1 MKKISLL
8 LILFIF
14 TITAYSQQLN
24 VTSHS
29 LIDTS
34 AEKKYEVRAYYPQFD
49 FGKDALMGV
58 NGIATDINTE
68 IIRVIYGQINPFK
81 EQSAADNLDCPQERN
96 NLEIN
101 YSMIY
106 KDNGYISIVFESFLD
121 TRCAAHPMT
130 YRTTFNYNYLN
141 KGLLAV
147 DSLFLPGSAWL
158 TFISDYCIKDLMK
171 RAKKEGLE
179 NNDPN
184 IIKGASPVSDNFR
197 TFTVNE
203 YTLDIIFNLYQ
214 VGPYVWGF
222 QTVSIPWDKLKDKI
236 DPQGP
241 VGFILNK

>member
-1 MKKISLL
+1 MKKICLIF
-8 LILFIF
+8 ILFLFSIA
-14 TITAYSQQLN
+14 AYSQQLN

-58 NGIATDINTE
+58 SGIATDINSE
-68 IIRVIYGQINPFK
+68 IIRIIYSQINPFK
-81 EQSAADNLDCPQERN
+81 EQSTEDNLECPQERN

-101 YSMIY
+101 YSIIY
-106 KDNGYISIVFESFLD
+106 KDNGYISVLFDSFLD

-130 YRTTFNYNYLN
+130 YQTSFNYSYIS

-147 DSLFLPGSAWL
+147 DSLFLPGSGWL
-158 TFISDYCIKDLMK
+158 TFISDYCIKNLMK
-171 RAKKEGLE
+171 KAKNEGLE
-179 NNDPN
+179 NNDAV

-197 TFTVNE
+197 TFTVNLF
-203 YTLDIIFNLYQ
+203 TLDIIFNLYQ

-236 DPQGP
+236 DPKGP
-241 VGFILNK
+241 AGFILK